1 VRTKNNVR
9 DIYEDATIKIH
20 KPDAAK
26 VTPIK
31 INLLSILSDKYP
43 MGHCDKAP
51 KEVMIIIKMETSKI
65 LKPFEV
71 AYTAPYPKTTLCAR
85 PVKSAPTKPRGEIT

>member
-1 VRTKNNVR
+1 MRIKNNVR

-51 KEVMIIIKMETSKI
+51 KEVLETNNTETSNKLDTIDKDKI
-65 LKPFEV
+65 
-71 AYTAPYPKTTLCAR
+71 KTE
-85 PVKSAPTKPRGEIT
+85 KEDKEEE